1 MSKIVTASMST
12 RPAAAAIGGLGPR
25 PPVSPQLQVAPRFGA
40 PSAPRFGDLHRL
52 FTVGPNPMDRIRPGT
67 APSVSELLTVQR
79 AFSEYA
85 LKVELCAKSADAV
98 TGVVRRLQQG
108 G

>member
-1 MSKIVTASMST
+1 MS
-12 RPAAAAIGGLGPR
+12 AIGTPR
-25 PPVSPQLQVAPRFGA
+25 LPTQPAVAGQIPAMKSPALVQGAPRLDAPGA
-40 PSAPRFGDLHRL
+40 RRFGDIRRL
-52 FTVGPNPMDRIRPGT
+52 FTVGPNPIDKIRPGST
-67 APSVSELLTVQR
+67 PSIAELLTVQR

-85 LKVELCAKSADAV
+85 LKVELCTKSADAV